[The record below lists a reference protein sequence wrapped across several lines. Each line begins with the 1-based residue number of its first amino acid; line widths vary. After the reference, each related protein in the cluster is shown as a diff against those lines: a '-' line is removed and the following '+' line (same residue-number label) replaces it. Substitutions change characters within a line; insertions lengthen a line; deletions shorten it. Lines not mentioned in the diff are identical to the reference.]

1 MPRYFIRLAYNG
13 TNYCGW
19 QTQPNAV
26 TVQSTLDKYLNML
39 LQVPIET
46 VGCGRTDTGV
56 HASDFYVHID
66 LEQPLANKEQLV
78 FKLNKVLP
86 PDIAIKE
93 IVDVKQDAH
102 ARFSATEREY
112 EYRISRKKSPFL
124 HNLTYYHY
132 GVLNITAM
140 NQAAAF
146 LLTINDFKTFSRTH
160 TDTKTT
166 WCNVTRAVW
175 NEEGDTLIFTIT
187 ANRFLRNMVRAVV
200 GTLLDV
206 GRGKINQED
215 FKNIVLSLNRAEAG
229 DSAPAEGLFLTRI
242 VYPADIYIV

>member
-19 QTQPNAV
+19 QVQPNAV
-26 TVQSTLDKYLNML
+26 TVQSTLDKYLHML

-56 HASDFYVHID
+56 HAADFYVHID
-66 LEQPLANKEQLV
+66 LEKPLADKAQIT

-86 PDIAIKE
+86 ADIAIKE
-93 IVDVKQDAH
+93 IVEVTPDGH
-102 ARFSATEREY
+102 ARFSATVREY
-112 EYRISRKKSPFL
+112 EYRITRKKSPFL
-124 HNLTYYHY
+124 QNTAYFHY
-132 GVLNITAM
+132 GNLDIDAM

-146 LLTINDFKTFSRTH
+146 LPTITDFKAFSRTH

-166 WCNVTRAVW
+166 LCNVTQAYWKV
-175 NEEGDTLIFTIT
+175 EGDILVFTIT

-200 GTLLDV
+200 GTLIDV
-206 GRGKINQED
+206 GRGKITQEE
-215 FKNIVLSLNRAEAG
+215 FKNIALSLNRAEAG
-229 DSAPAEGLFLTRI
+229 DSAPAEGLFLTR
-242 VYPADIYIV
+242 VEYPAEIFIV